1 MSFKAIYTR
10 TISVKDHQL
19 GEAMEICNGLAEVRK
34 KHYPTSHVFFSFQIG
49 GNPRTI
55 RETVIGEMFGDD
67 DERDSN
73 MSADPKF
80 IELQEKSKDVFVEG
94 TIQDEIRYVFAD

>member
-1 MSFKAIYTR
+1 
-10 TISVKDHQL
+10 
-19 GEAMEICNGLAEVRK
+19 MEICNGLAEVRK
-34 KHYPTSHVFFSFQIG
+34 KHFPTSHVFFSFQVG

-55 RETVIGEMFGDD
+55 RETLIGEMFGDD

-73 MSADPKF
+73 MSADPKY

-94 TIQDEIRYVFAD
+94 TIQDEIRYVFTD

>member
-1 MSFKAIYTR
+1 MS
-10 TISVKDHQL
+10 
-19 GEAMEICNGLAEVRK
+19 
-34 KHYPTSHVFFSFQIG
+34 FFSFQVG

-55 RETVIGEMFGDD
+55 RETLIGEMFGDD

-73 MSADPKF
+73 MSADPKY

-94 TIQDEIRYVFAD
+94 TIQDEIRYVFTD